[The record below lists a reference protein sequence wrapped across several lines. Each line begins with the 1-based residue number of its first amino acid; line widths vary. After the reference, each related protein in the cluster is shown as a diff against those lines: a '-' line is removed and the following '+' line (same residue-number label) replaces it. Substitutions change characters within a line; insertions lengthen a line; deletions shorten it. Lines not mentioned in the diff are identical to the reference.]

1 MDPGADP
8 LAALRD
14 THMPEPT
21 QWDALADAAMA
32 FAAGLL
38 VALAVVMLV
47 RALMRRRKSRREAAL
62 AELEATRRL
71 AGKDRLIAQANLLR
85 RLASQMPAPSGDASA
100 LHWTARIDRETGTD
114 FFTAGDGAAL
124 REALYRR
131 EVEIDPERIDRQLVL
146 LLQTVKD

>member
-1 MDPGADP
+1 MAPGADP

-14 THMPEPT
+14 IRLPEPT

-38 VALAVVMLV
+38 VALAVVMLA
-47 RALMRRRKSRREAAL
+47 RALMRRRQSRREAAL
-62 AELEATRRL
+62 VELEATRRL
-71 AGKDRLIAQANLLR
+71 AGKNRLIAQANLLR
-85 RLASQMPAPSGDASA
+85 RLASQMPVATGDASA
-100 LHWTARIDRETGTD
+100 LHWTARLDRETGTD
-114 FFTAGDGAAL
+114 FFTAGAGAGL

-131 EVEIDPERIDRQLVL
+131 DAEIDPERIDRQLVL

>member
-14 THMPEPT
+14 IRLPEPT

-38 VALAVVMLV
+38 VALAVVMLA
-47 RALMRRRKSRREAAL
+47 RSLMRRRRSRREAAL

-71 AGKDRLIAQANLLR
+71 AGPVLDRK
-85 RLASQMPAPSGDASA
+85 S
-100 LHWTARIDRETGTD
+100 
-114 FFTAGDGAAL
+114 
-124 REALYRR
+124 
-131 EVEIDPERIDRQLVL
+131 VV
-146 LLQTVKD
+146 